1 MQNQERLK
9 VLEMLAAGKINVE
22 QADQLLELLNAKTPA
37 GDEGQSEPFPRT
49 GDYTREPAGK
59 MGRVR
64 GTWRATGKGERETGL
79 PGLSIEQAK
88 ALKNHMV
95 SVDYIR
101 ELAEVG
107 LADLSVE
114 QLIALKNHLVN
125 AKYVASLHEAGLTD
139 LSVEQLIALKNHMV
153 SAKYVAS
160 LHEAGLNELGVEQI
174 IALKNYAVNP
184 QYVASLREAG
194 LTNLTIEQIISL
206 SMYQID
212 PSLIDPQQI
221 AQVGRFSSRF
231 SLRDLLKG

>member
-1 MQNQERLK
+1 
-9 VLEMLAAGKINVE
+9 
-22 QADQLLELLNAKTPA
+22 
-37 GDEGQSEPFPRT
+37 
-49 GDYTREPAGK
+49 
-59 MGRVR
+59 
-64 GTWRATGKGERETGL
+64 
-79 PGLSIEQAK
+79 
-88 ALKNHMV
+88 
-95 SVDYIR
+95 
-101 ELAEVG
+101 
-107 LADLSVE
+107 
-114 QLIALKNHLVN
+114 
-125 AKYVASLHEAGLTD
+125 
-139 LSVEQLIALKNHMV
+139 MV